1 MSRSVSQRS
10 AALSATIILGD
21 GLRGTKPD
29 DSLDGERYG
38 YWRDERSAGINEGI
52 CRCRNL
58 WNVNSKR
65 CGRKGEIGDFET
77 VTREFYLEI

>member
-38 YWRDERSAGINEGI
+38 YWRDERSADQRG
-52 CRCRNL
+52 NL
-58 WNVNSKR
+58 SLS
-65 CGRKGEIGDFET
+65 ES
-77 VTREFYLEI
+77 LER